1 MRLSN
6 ALTPLALAAL
16 LASGAVQAAGT
27 DTVTVSITGT
37 VQSAACKFDASSTSV
52 AFDQMSNAQLL
63 SGGIAAKELT
73 LNITECTLGTTATD
87 GAWAASSVQ
96 VTITDG
102 TNAGLNDGVG
112 VKIGAKKSAE
122 VYLEVQDK
130 DGTKIPMTSGS
141 GTTDLSKLVATL
153 ETPVAKL
160 KLAPKLVGR
169 SLTESGNLT
178 ADMTIAINQ
187 Q

>member
-37 VQSAACKFDASSTSV
+37 VQSAACKFEASTASV
-52 AFDQMSNAQLL
+52 AFDQMTNAALV
-63 SGGIAAKELT
+63 GGSVDAKELT
-73 LNITECTLGTTATD
+73 LNITECSLGDSAAD
-87 GAWAASSVQ
+87 GTWAASSVQ
-96 VTITDG
+96 VTITD
-102 TNAGLNDGVG
+102 TNAGQSSGAS
-112 VKIGAKKSAE
+112 VKIGSQKSSE

-130 DGTKIPMTSGS
+130 TGQAIPMSTGVA
-141 GTTDLSKLVATL
+141 TTDLSKLVDSYVS
-153 ETPVAKL
+153 PVAKI
-160 KLAPKLVGR
+160 KLAPKLVG
-169 SLTESGNLT
+169 STLTDSGNLT
-178 ADMTIAINQ
+178 AELTIAINQ